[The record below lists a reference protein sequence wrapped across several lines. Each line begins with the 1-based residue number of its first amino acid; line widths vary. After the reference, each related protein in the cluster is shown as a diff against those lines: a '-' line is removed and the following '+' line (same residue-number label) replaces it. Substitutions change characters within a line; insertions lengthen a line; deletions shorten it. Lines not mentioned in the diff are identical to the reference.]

1 MYPLHH
7 AFATKRGCDQYLGY
21 NDGRKHFAS
30 DPPFVPARVFPEQ
43 RGKLEI
49 YHRSGWIIGFVYC
62 CARCSLRFV
71 GGLSRE
77 DSGAQAISFV
87 RFIFRECAQA
97 LKELYIH
104 DDSDWWE
111 EYIFDDFSCFN
122 LEKLVFVAS
131 SNIHDRFF
139 EVLDLDNPEI
149 RDLPAPR
156 LRSLSIR
163 GLDAQSGLE

>member
-1 MYPLHH
+1 M
-7 AFATKRGCDQYLGY
+7 
-21 NDGRKHFAS
+21 
-30 DPPFVPARVFPEQ
+30 
-43 RGKLEI
+43 
-49 YHRSGWIIGFVYC
+49 
-62 CARCSLRFV
+62 
-71 GGLSRE
+71 
-77 DSGAQAISFV
+77 V

-163 GLDAQSGLE
+163 GLDAQHQQNSPAAVGVCGAVVIAQHPVPQAYPPWPQHGHSKPATPHSATETHLNITITVAPVAP